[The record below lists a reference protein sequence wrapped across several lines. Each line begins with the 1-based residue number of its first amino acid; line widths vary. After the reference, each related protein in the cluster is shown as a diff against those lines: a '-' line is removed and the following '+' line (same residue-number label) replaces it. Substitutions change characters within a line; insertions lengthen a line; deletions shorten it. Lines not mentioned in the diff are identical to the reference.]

1 MSDNKYPGFMPEWL
15 VAVAIIGGLL
25 FFVTLLLVFTYILIE
40 VITGEFP
47 KGKDDEDGEV
57 YGDFL
62 PPESDQLAGKRVTA
76 YTIYNSYRDQ
86 VARRRQKRIDD
97 QNAETVE
104 EARRDFE

>member
-1 MSDNKYPGFMPEWL
+1 MSDNEYPGFLPEWL

-47 KGKDDEDGEV
+47 KGKDEEEEEKV

-62 PPESDQLAGKRVTA
+62 PPEEINPAVVRKLNRWNDQINRF
-76 YTIYNSYRDQ
+76 
-86 VARRRQKRIDD
+86 RQRKEDD
-97 QNAETVE
+97 KIIATVE

>member
-47 KGKDDEDGEV
+47 KGKDDEEEEKV
-57 YGDFL
+57 HGDFL
-62 PPESDQLAGKRVTA
+62 PPESVNPEVVRRLNRWNDQISRL
-76 YTIYNSYRDQ
+76 
-86 VARRRQKRIDD
+86 RQRKEDD
-97 QNAETVE
+97 KIIATVE